1 MPKSAESLY
10 ELMLVF
16 QPELLESAKDKKL
29 RDFEKFLEE
38 NGGKV
43 KMKDDWGKRKL
54 AYRIGKHDAGIYVV
68 YNLTL
73 PPSFNKELDEH
84 LRIDK
89 DIVRYLHIAL
99 PDDYT
104 YTKFEEEKKM
114 EPKPEVPTMSRKTPS
129 STHKAVSKE
138 AHTTDIKD
146 KGKKASTESLDEKLG
161 QLLEGS
167 DLNM

>member
-1 MPKSAESLY
+1 MY

-16 QPELLESAKDKKL
+16 QPDLLETAKDKKL

-54 AYRIGKHDAGIYVV
+54 AYRIGKFDTGIYVV
-68 YNLTL
+68 LNVIL

-84 LRIDK
+84 MRIDK
-89 DIVRYLHIAL
+89 DIVRFLLTAVA
-99 PDDYT
+99 DDYT

-114 EPKPEVPTMSRKTPS
+114 EPKPEVPTTSRKTAV
-129 STHKAVSKE
+129 THKAASKE

-161 QLLEGS
+161 KLLEGG